1 MSQTCQ
7 QRTQITA
14 IRWTCYIKPL
24 IYFGSFGALG
34 GFAFWV
40 ALIWC
45 GTFESDFFNPS
56 ITRFPRTKDGGFGAA
71 ARADQLS
78 HGGCAGQN
86 GITPIEALVSTC
98 PGRSRR
104 RSLHRRR

>member
-1 MSQTCQ
+1 LAEA
-7 QRTQITA
+7 ITA
-14 IRWTCYIKPL
+14 IGWAGYFKPR
-24 IYFGSFGALG
+24 IYCGSFGALC

-56 ITRFPRTKDGGFGAA
+56 MTRIPRTKDDRFGAV

-78 HGGCAGQN
+78 RGG
-86 GITPIEALVSTC
+86 
-98 PGRSRR
+98 
-104 RSLHRRR
+104 